1 MRRFGLAIVFFVMAG
16 CTFTAQ
22 DGERCNP
29 LQYSSSGTQGDCAD
43 GLACVYPTAPNCG
56 VAYCCK
62 LDSQGNV
69 ADDNPNCQFDPT
81 LVDVCMLDLGVMDGG
96 STD

>member
-1 MRRFGLAIVFFVMAG
+1 MRQFALSIVLFALAG
-16 CTFTAQ
+16 CTFTQ
-22 DGERCNP
+22 NDGDRCNP
-29 LQYSSSGTQGDCAD
+29 LQYSDNGIQGDCAN

-62 LDSQGNV
+62 LDAQGNV
-69 ADDNPNCQFDPT
+69 ADDNPNCQFDST

-96 STD
+96 TTD